1 MGGSRAQGC
10 PIKGCWREM
19 SLTVQWSER
28 IGGRNG
34 LWKTKLANQEVG
46 RALGRWD
53 QPEQEPQ
60 RARGTRAETTQG
72 QLGPSGKLHGLSE
85 PYCPHPQSKVPEPLW
100 VVRG

>member
-1 MGGSRAQGC
+1 MGGSRAQDC

-19 SLTVQWSER
+19 SLIMQWSER

-60 RARGTRAETTQG
+60 RARGTRAETAQG

-85 PYCPHPQSKVPEPLW
+85 PYCPHPQSRCLSPC
-100 VVRG
+100 G